1 MPISYAF
8 YKRHGQGTF
17 VCTCARAHR
26 ASVSQERLDR
36 LCSNLVSGLWAMN
49 YVLSTSHGWY
59 ICTCARAHRASASR
73 EWLGRLCSNLVFGL
87 GVINKVLSTS
97 HGWGASARAH
107 VRTPFPC
114 LGNCWVHC
122 AEIWW
127 VIRVPVAMCFMQVFG
142 WAPLHVR
149 TCTPYLRISRTDW
162 PIVLKFDVWLDT
174 QMLRGLQKL
183 EVGWLHIR
191 TYVSSFVVTE
201 TAEPCPWSRTKNR
214 FISFALARSSPN
226 KASYW
231 LILTVNLWSSANK
244 FAAKLKTQHFH
255 KSP

>member
-36 LCSNLVSGLWAMN
+36 LCSNLVSGFVGHELCAFHKSWVV
-49 YVLSTSHGWY
+49 YL
-59 ICTCARAHRASASR
+59 CTCARAHRASASR

-97 HGWGASARAH
+97 HGWGSSARAH

-149 TCTPYLRISRTDW
+149 TCTPYLRISRTD
-162 PIVLKFDVWLDT
+162 
-174 QMLRGLQKL
+174 
-183 EVGWLHIR
+183 
-191 TYVSSFVVTE
+191 
-201 TAEPCPWSRTKNR
+201 
-214 FISFALARSSPN
+214 
-226 KASYW
+226 
-231 LILTVNLWSSANK
+231 
-244 FAAKLKTQHFH
+244 
-255 KSP
+255 

>member
-1 MPISYAF
+1 MFEFGEWVVGHELCAF
-8 YKRHGQGTF
+8 HKSWVVY
-17 VCTCARAHR
+17 
-26 ASVSQERLDR
+26 L
-36 LCSNLVSGLWAMN
+36 
-49 YVLSTSHGWY
+49 
-59 ICTCARAHRASASR
+59 CTCARAHRASASR
-73 EWLGRLCSNLVFGL
+73 EWLGRLCLNLVFGL

-255 KSP
+255 KPLKMMFSKKLRFDQLAPWVW

>member
-1 MPISYAF
+1 MHFTKGMGRVPSS
-8 YKRHGQGTF
+8 
-17 VCTCARAHR
+17 ARAHVHTALLYLR
-26 ASVSQERLDR
+26 NGLTDCVRIWWVGCGPWTMCFPQVMGGISLHVRTCTPR
-36 LCSNLVSGLWAMN
+36 FCISGMAWPIVFKFGVWVGGYQQGAFHKSWA
-49 YVLSTSHGWY
+49 GC
-59 ICTCARAHRASASR
+59 ICTCARAHPFSMPR
-73 EWLGRLCSNLVFGL
+73 ELLG
-87 GVINKVLSTS
+87 
-97 HGWGASARAH
+97 
-107 VRTPFPC
+107 
-114 LGNCWVHC
+114 

-142 WAPLHVR
+142 WALLHVR

-201 TAEPCPWSRTKNR
+201 TAEPCLWSRTKNR

-255 KSP
+255 KTP

>member
-1 MPISYAF
+1 MDHELCAF
-8 YKRHGQGTF
+8 HKSWVVY
-17 VCTCARAHR
+17 
-26 ASVSQERLDR
+26 L
-36 LCSNLVSGLWAMN
+36 
-49 YVLSTSHGWY
+49 
-59 ICTCARAHRASASR
+59 CTCARAHRASASR

-142 WAPLHVR
+142 WTPLHVR
-149 TCTPYLRISRTDW
+149 TCTPYLRISRTDC
-162 PIVLKFDVWLDT
+162 PIALKFDVWLDT

-183 EVGWLHIR
+183 EVG
-191 TYVSSFVVTE
+191 
-201 TAEPCPWSRTKNR
+201 
-214 FISFALARSSPN
+214 
-226 KASYW
+226 
-231 LILTVNLWSSANK
+231 
-244 FAAKLKTQHFH
+244 
-255 KSP
+255 

>member
-36 LCSNLVSGLWAMN
+36 LCSNLVSGLWVMN

-59 ICTCARAHRASASR
+59 ISARAHVHTALLH
-73 EWLGRLCSNLVFGL
+73 LGNGL
-87 GVINKVLSTS
+87 ADCVQIWCLGWGLSTRCFPQVMGGV
-97 HGWGASARAH
+97 HLH

-122 AEIWW
+122 AEIWC

-142 WAPLHVR
+142 WAPLHVL
-149 TCTPYLRISRTDW
+149 TCTPYLRISRTD
-162 PIVLKFDVWLDT
+162 
-174 QMLRGLQKL
+174 
-183 EVGWLHIR
+183 
-191 TYVSSFVVTE
+191 
-201 TAEPCPWSRTKNR
+201 
-214 FISFALARSSPN
+214 
-226 KASYW
+226 
-231 LILTVNLWSSANK
+231 
-244 FAAKLKTQHFH
+244 
-255 KSP
+255 

>member
-1 MPISYAF
+1 MWIVA
-8 YKRHGQGTF
+8 T
-17 VCTCARAHR
+17 ARGACR
-26 ASVSQERLDR
+26 LRGVTKNLYCCNSVTGSADCVEI
-36 LCSNLVSGLWAMN
+36 W
-49 YVLSTSHGWY
+49 YVVGCPLSVHFTKGM
-59 ICTCARAHRASASR
+59 
-73 EWLGRLCSNLVFGL
+73 GRVPS
-87 GVINKVLSTS
+87 
-97 HGWGASARAH
+97 SARAH
-107 VRTPFPC
+107 VHTALLYLRNGLTDC
-114 LGNCWVHC
+114 VR
-122 AEIWW
+122 IWW
-127 VIRVPVAMCFMQVFG
+127 VGCGPWTMCFPQVMG
-142 WAPLHVR
+142 GISLHVR

-255 KSP
+255 KTP

>member
-1 MPISYAF
+1 MFEFGEWVVGHELCAF
-8 YKRHGQGTF
+8 HKSWVVY
-17 VCTCARAHR
+17 
-26 ASVSQERLDR
+26 L
-36 LCSNLVSGLWAMN
+36 
-49 YVLSTSHGWY
+49 
-59 ICTCARAHRASASR
+59 CTCARAHRASASR
-73 EWLGRLCSNLVFGL
+73 EWLGRWCSNLVFGL

-214 FISFALARSSPN
+214 FHVHVHVLIRNISTVL
-226 KASYW
+226 W
-231 LILTVNLWSSANK
+231 LFYAHV
-244 FAAKLKTQHFH
+244 KLKSRELMSDTRTRIHTNTCTQT
-255 KSP
+255 

>member
-49 YVLSTSHGWY
+49 YVFSTSHGWY
-59 ICTCARAHRASASR
+59 I
-73 EWLGRLCSNLVFGL
+73 
-87 GVINKVLSTS
+87 
-97 HGWGASARAH
+97 SARAH

-255 KSP
+255 KTP